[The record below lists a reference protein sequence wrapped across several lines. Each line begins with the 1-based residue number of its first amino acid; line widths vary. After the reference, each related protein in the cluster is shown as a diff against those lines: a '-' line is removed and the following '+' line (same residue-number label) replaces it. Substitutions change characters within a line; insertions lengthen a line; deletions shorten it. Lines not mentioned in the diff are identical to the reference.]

1 MAKMVIYRVINQLPD
16 MVELL
21 EITNNS
27 WRMQGEHGHGVRT
40 LPFPKTS
47 RTATIRNWLGA
58 GADDLHANSYI

>member
-1 MAKMVIYRVINQLPD
+1 

-47 RTATIRNWLGA
+47 RTATGWVPVPTICMLIHIYKEHPLPKDISCA
-58 GADDLHANSYI
+58 FA